1 MWIKKYKSMKKSKSL
16 AIRDW
21 LSNCAPMKDNISKE
35 FLNNRNKTHGIILR
49 AKNML
54 QNISTV

>member
-1 MWIKKYKSMKKSKSL
+1 MKKSKSL

-49 AKNML
+49 AKSML